1 MKKASP
7 AKAAKSKARPADPI
21 AAYSQAQPPAFRKIC
36 DLLRELID
44 SDLSGSTS
52 KVWHGSPVWF
62 QGENPIVGYSTTAKS
77 VNLLFWNGQALD
89 EPTFQPVGKYFA
101 AQAVFPS
108 AAEVDAK
115 TVRRWLKKAKAN
127 VFDSQGF
134 FQKLRE
140 ERKKRGTLP
149 T

>member
-1 MKKASP
+1 MRSE
-7 AKAAKSKARPADPI
+7 KARLANSSLP
-21 AAYSQAQPPAFRKIC
+21 
-36 DLLRELID
+36 
-44 SDLSGSTS
+44 GTTS

-62 QGENPIVGYSTTAKS
+62 KDENPIVGYSTTAKS

-101 AQAVFPS
+101 AQAVFAS

-115 TVRRWLKKAKAN
+115 AVRRWLKKAKAN

-140 ERKKRGTLP
+140 ERKKRSAGP